1 MARFRYRMQ
10 SILDIKLKMETQAK
24 QNFANARNALDEELQ
39 RLETLKK
46 RKAEYEERGR
56 ELLEGTL
63 NLKDISENKHAI
75 LRMDEFIF
83 TQKGAAKRAEAKLE
97 AARQQLEEVMKEHN
111 LPADLM
117 CMILRDASSYF
128 ERKRAN
134 DYTNAIIQQTAVIEE
149 LKKENEA
156 LKKASQIFNEVEGS
170 NDNTNT

>member
-83 TQKGAAKRAEAKLE
+83 TQKGAVKRAEAKLE
-97 AARQQLEEVMKEHN
+97 TARQQLEEVMKERKTHET
-111 LPADLM
+111 LKEKAFEAFLM
-117 CMILRDASSYF
+117 DEKQRESKEIDELTSYLF
-128 ERKRAN
+128 AQK
-134 DYTNAIIQQTAVIEE
+134 VG
-149 LKKENEA
+149 EA
-156 LKKASQIFNEVEGS
+156 
-170 NDNTNT
+170 

>member
-1 MARFRYRMQ
+1 
-10 SILDIKLKMETQAK
+10 METQAK

-83 TQKGAAKRAEAKLE
+83 TQKGAVKRAEAKLE
-97 AARQQLEEVMKEHN
+97 AARQQLEEVMKERKTHET
-111 LPADLM
+111 LKEKAFEAFLM
-117 CMILRDASSYF
+117 DEKQRESKEIDELTSYLF
-128 ERKRAN
+128 AQK
-134 DYTNAIIQQTAVIEE
+134 VG
-149 LKKENEA
+149 EA
-156 LKKASQIFNEVEGS
+156 
-170 NDNTNT
+170 

>member
-1 MARFRYRMQ
+1 MQ

-83 TQKGAAKRAEAKLE
+83 TQKGVVKRAEAKLE
-97 AARQQLEEVMKEHN
+97 AAREQLEEVMKERKTHET
-111 LPADLM
+111 LKEKVFEAFLM
-117 CMILRDASSYF
+117 DEKQRESKEIDELTSYLF
-128 ERKRAN
+128 AQK
-134 DYTNAIIQQTAVIEE
+134 VG
-149 LKKENEA
+149 EA
-156 LKKASQIFNEVEGS
+156 
-170 NDNTNT
+170 

>member
-83 TQKGAAKRAEAKLE
+83 TQKGAVKRAEAKLE
-97 AARQQLEEVMKEHN
+97 AARQQLEEVMKERKTHET
-111 LPADLM
+111 LKEKAFEAFLM
-117 CMILRDASSYF
+117 DAKQRESKEIDELTSYLF
-128 ERKRAN
+128 AQK
-134 DYTNAIIQQTAVIEE
+134 VG
-149 LKKENEA
+149 EA
-156 LKKASQIFNEVEGS
+156 
-170 NDNTNT
+170 

>member
-83 TQKGAAKRAEAKLE
+83 TQKGAVKRAEAKLE
-97 AARQQLEEVMKEHN
+97 AAREQLEEVMKERKTHEI
-111 LPADLM
+111 LKEKAFEAFLM
-117 CMILRDASSYF
+117 DEKQRESKEIDELTSYLF
-128 ERKRAN
+128 AQK
-134 DYTNAIIQQTAVIEE
+134 VG
-149 LKKENEA
+149 EA
-156 LKKASQIFNEVEGS
+156 
-170 NDNTNT
+170 

>member
-83 TQKGAAKRAEAKLE
+83 TQKGAVKRAEAKLE
-97 AARQQLEEVMKEHN
+97 AARQQLEEVMKERKTHET
-111 LPADLM
+111 LKEKAFEAFLM
-117 CMILRDASSYF
+117 DEKQRESKEIDELTSYLF
-128 ERKRAN
+128 AQK
-134 DYTNAIIQQTAVIEE
+134 VG
-149 LKKENEA
+149 EA
-156 LKKASQIFNEVEGS
+156 
-170 NDNTNT
+170 

>member
-83 TQKGAAKRAEAKLE
+83 TQKGAVKRAEAKLE
-97 AARQQLEEVMKEHN
+97 AAREQLEEVMKERKTHETLKEKAFEAFLLN
-111 LPADLM
+111 EKQRESKEIDELT
-117 CMILRDASSYF
+117 SYLF
-128 ERKRAN
+128 AQK
-134 DYTNAIIQQTAVIEE
+134 VG
-149 LKKENEA
+149 EA
-156 LKKASQIFNEVEGS
+156 
-170 NDNTNT
+170 

>member
-83 TQKGAAKRAEAKLE
+83 TQKGAVKRAEAKLE
-97 AARQQLEEVMKEHN
+97 AAREQLEEVMKERKTHET
-111 LPADLM
+111 LKEKAFEAFLM
-117 CMILRDASSYF
+117 DEKQRESKEIDELTSYLF
-128 ERKRAN
+128 AQK
-134 DYTNAIIQQTAVIEE
+134 VG
-149 LKKENEA
+149 EA
-156 LKKASQIFNEVEGS
+156 
-170 NDNTNT
+170 